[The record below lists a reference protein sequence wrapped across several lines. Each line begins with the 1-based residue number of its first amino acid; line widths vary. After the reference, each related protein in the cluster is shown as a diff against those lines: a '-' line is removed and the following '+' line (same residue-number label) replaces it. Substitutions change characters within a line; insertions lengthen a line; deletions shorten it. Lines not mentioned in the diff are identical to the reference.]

1 MLKLVSV
8 FDIDYDMII
17 AYRLSFVQNY
27 NELSF
32 SLYNARYGNKIDYYN
47 FLMRT
52 GNKHV
57 YFLIDDS
64 NPNYILGNCV
74 FNTRFDYHDEHC
86 NRGSIG
92 YSIRPNERNKHYG
105 TYILSLMLKKCQ
117 ESGIKEVCV
126 SCLKN
131 NISSKKIIE
140 NNGGKL
146 EKEFYDVWGHDT
158 GLKYW
163 IDLDNENQIK

>member
-1 MLKLVSV
+1 MLKLVSMC
-8 FDIDYDMII
+8 DINYDALVEYAKAFMDKTDV
-17 AYRLSFVQNY
+17 SFIV
-27 NELSF
+27 LK
-32 SLYNARYGNKIDYYN
+32 SLYLKEKEYLSWLKEITTDTCY
-47 FLMRT
+47 L
-52 GNKHV
+52 
-57 YFLIDDS
+57 LINDE
-64 NPNYILGNCV
+64 NPNYIIGNCV

-163 IDLDNENQIK
+163 IDLDNENQIKQ